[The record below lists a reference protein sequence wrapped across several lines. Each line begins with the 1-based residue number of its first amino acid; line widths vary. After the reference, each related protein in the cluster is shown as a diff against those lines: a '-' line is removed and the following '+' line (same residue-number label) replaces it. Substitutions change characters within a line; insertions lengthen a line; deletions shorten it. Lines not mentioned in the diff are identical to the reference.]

1 MLSSLYIRNFALIEE
16 LTIAFQP
23 GLTVITG
30 ETGAGKSII
39 IGALGL
45 VLGDRSSSE
54 MVRTDATKAVIEA
67 IFRNNIPFS
76 TQKLLQSAEI
86 DPGAELII
94 RRELSATGQSRCF
107 INDTPCTL
115 TLLKQVGELLIDL
128 HGQHEHQL
136 LLQSRTHETL
146 LDAFAGTASDA
157 ETCRA
162 QKEEIRLIQK
172 KLNTLRNNAEALAEK
187 RDLLDFQYRELS
199 ETGMQEG
206 EYEELQQQI
215 SLLENAE
222 TLAELCSSL
231 NSLLYD
237 ADNAI
242 YPSLGSASKLTEK
255 LAAID
260 PRFNEM
266 IEQARIATD
275 SVDELYRFSRS
286 YSAGIDHNP
295 VLLDSLRE
303 RHHLIGRIAKKY
315 AVPPDEIP
323 RLALELERQLNADEG
338 GEDSLQRTEASLTTL
353 RRKLSQTAFELSQKR
368 KEAAKRL
375 EISVKEQLSLL
386 GIPRALFIVSFTHTP
401 DPEGDI
407 TIEGVTYGTQG
418 CGYDS
423 IEFLI
428 SANPGEKPRPLVKV
442 ASGGEISRVMLAM
455 KSALATNADLPILIF
470 DEIDTGISG
479 RIADAVGR
487 NIKSLSSLHQIV
499 AITHLPQ
506 IAAMGDSHLRV
517 HKEVENS
524 RTLTKVS
531 RIEGTERLEA
541 IAALISGEH
550 RSASSLSLAGEL
562 VEAAATIKPPSV

>member
-1 MLSSLYIRNFALIEE
+1 
-16 LTIAFQP
+16 
-23 GLTVITG
+23 
-30 ETGAGKSII
+30 
-39 IGALGL
+39 
-45 VLGDRSSSE
+45 
-54 MVRTDATKAVIEA
+54 
-67 IFRNNIPFS
+67 
-76 TQKLLQSAEI
+76 
-86 DPGAELII
+86 
-94 RRELSATGQSRCF
+94 
-107 INDTPCTL
+107 
-115 TLLKQVGELLIDL
+115 
-128 HGQHEHQL
+128 
-136 LLQSRTHETL
+136 
-146 LDAFAGTASDA
+146 
-157 ETCRA
+157 
-162 QKEEIRLIQK
+162 
-172 KLNTLRNNAEALAEK
+172 
-187 RDLLDFQYRELS
+187 
-199 ETGMQEG
+199 
-206 EYEELQQQI
+206 
-215 SLLENAE
+215 
-222 TLAELCSSL
+222 
-231 NSLLYD
+231 
-237 ADNAI
+237 
-242 YPSLGSASKLTEK
+242 
-255 LAAID
+255 
-260 PRFNEM
+260 M

>member
-1 MLSSLYIRNFALIEE
+1 VTGVQTCALPI
-16 LTIAFQP
+16 
-23 GLTVITG
+23 
-30 ETGAGKSII
+30 
-39 IGALGL
+39 
-45 VLGDRSSSE
+45 
-54 MVRTDATKAVIEA
+54 
-67 IFRNNIPFS
+67 
-76 TQKLLQSAEI
+76 
-86 DPGAELII
+86 
-94 RRELSATGQSRCF
+94 SATGQSRCF

-541 IAALISGEH
+541 IAALTSGEH